1 MSLFIASLN
10 SGSNGNC
17 YYVGTDQDAILV
29 DAGISCRETEKRM
42 KRLGLSMQN
51 IRAIFISHE
60 HTDHINGLATLAR
73 KYLLPVYITK
83 ETGKHCGLSADK
95 YQLIPFTA
103 FSPVNIGEL
112 RITAF
117 PKYHDACDPH
127 SFIVSSST
135 VNVGIFT
142 DIGIVCSQLIHF
154 FRQCHGVFLES
165 NYDVQMLKKGGYP
178 QHLKNRISGGSGHLS
193 NMQALDLIIGHKP
206 VFMSHII
213 LSHLSKN
220 NNDPELVYDLFSQKI
235 KDATIVVA
243 SRYTETAL
251 YHIQPGQV
259 QVPITVPPLEKNT
272 VKQKKQLS
280 LF

>member
-17 YYVGTDQDAILV
+17 YYAGTEQDAILV

-42 KRLGLSMQN
+42 KRLGLSMKN

-60 HTDHINGLATLAR
+60 HTDHINGLTLLAR
-73 KYLLPVYITK
+73 KYHLPIYITE
-83 ETGKHCGLSADK
+83 ETGRQCGLSADM
-95 YQLIPFTA
+95 YELIPFSA
-103 FSPVNIGEL
+103 FYPVNIGEI

-117 PKYHDACDPH
+117 PKFHDACDPH
-127 SFIVSSST
+127 SFIVSSSA

-142 DIGIVCSQLIHF
+142 DIGIVCTQLINY
-154 FRQCHGVFLES
+154 FRQCHAVFLES
-165 NYDVQMLKKGGYP
+165 NYDVEMLKKGGYP

-193 NMQALDLIIGHKP
+193 NIQALQLVMDHKP
-206 VFMSHII
+206 AFMSHII

-220 NNDPELVYDLFSQKI
+220 NNDPELVYDLFNQNI

-243 SRYTETAL
+243 SRYAETAL
-251 YHIQPGQV
+251 YHIQPGQS
-259 QVPITVPPLEKNT
+259 PLTGPLEKINSI
-272 VKQKKQLS
+272 KQKKQLS